1 MAEEYSV
8 ATGIKVSHAAIVNH
22 FGKLGTPRDLSAKVR
37 AKADA
42 LVNTSLVTGKVTP
55 EPFKGEAKL
64 VEGVAVV
71 QAGVR
76 LTHRVDISRARR
88 LAMTL
93 LVELEEQTADRKTYN
108 DIGTPQRID
117 GVKKLADTLKTLV
130 GLERE
135 AYSLDS
141 APDLDK
147 PVVDKI
153 RVTFI
158 RPDGSRVGG

>member
-1 MAEEYSV
+1 MS
-8 ATGIKVSHAAIVNH
+8 S
-22 FGKLGTPRDLSAKVR
+22 
-37 AKADA
+37 
-42 LVNTSLVTGKVTP
+42 KVTL
-55 EPFKGEAKL
+55 EPFKGETKL
-64 VEGVAVV
+64 VEGAAVI

-76 LTHRVDISRARR
+76 LTHRTDISRTRR

-93 LVELEEQTADRKTYN
+93 LAELETQTADRKAYK

-141 APDLDK
+141 APEIDK
-147 PVVDKI
+147 PVIDKI

-158 RPDGSRVGG
+158 RADGSRVGE